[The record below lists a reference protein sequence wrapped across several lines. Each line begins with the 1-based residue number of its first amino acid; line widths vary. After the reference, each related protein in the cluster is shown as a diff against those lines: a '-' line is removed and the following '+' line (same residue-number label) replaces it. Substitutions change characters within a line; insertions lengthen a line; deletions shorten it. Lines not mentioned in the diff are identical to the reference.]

1 MVTLGETTTNM
12 IVPDILR
19 SSWCLFNDQY
29 ISHLGR
35 RRVVKTTTRPSASH
49 GRQSQLLR
57 PISLGILLHS
67 VSRAHLGSIF
77 RMSFFPIVPS
87 QHKTSLKPAWSAF
100 GCRSSGRCHD
110 ATLLNSV
117 VWLSCINHFFICTLT
132 QQDHTGCP
140 FCYKSL
146 CTHCKYKTSSN
157 APKSQLEWYYSTCNT
172 VILLLSQRTPNT
184 GKSLWEGS
192 GARRLTADDYLPP
205 WPVPISPK
213 FNWNKT
219 SDISVWDL
227 RRGEAS
233 IECSCSYVSAFSVS
247 CATRPPRI
255 KPEVT
260 RVASHMRNRH
270 IIAPIQISH
279 IKRGG
284 MCVNTL

>member
-1 MVTLGETTTNM
+1 M
-12 IVPDILR
+12 
-19 SSWCLFNDQY
+19 
-29 ISHLGR
+29 
-35 RRVVKTTTRPSASH
+35 KTTTRPSASH

-77 RMSFFPIVPS
+77 RTSFFPIVPS

-117 VWLSCINHFFICTLT
+117 AWLSCIDHFIICTLT
-132 QQDHTGCP
+132 QQYHTGCP
-140 FCYKSL
+140 FCYNLFVPIANTKLPPMHQILNSNGTIVHVILCKS
-146 CTHCKYKTSSN
+146 K
-157 APKSQLEWYYSTCNT
+157 
-172 VILLLSQRTPNT
+172 ILLLSQRTPNT

-213 FNWNKT
+213 FNWNKA

-233 IECSCSYVSAFSVS
+233 IECSCSYVSAFFCQLCDQTTTYKARGDQS
-247 CATRPPRI
+247 CQ
-255 KPEVT
+255 
-260 RVASHMRNRH
+260 SHEESTHHSSHSN
-270 IIAPIQISH
+270 ISD
-279 IKRGG
+279 
-284 MCVNTL
+284 M

>member
-1 MVTLGETTTNM
+1 M
-12 IVPDILR
+12 DA
-19 SSWCLFNDQY
+19 S
-29 ISHLGR
+29 
-35 RRVVKTTTRPSASH
+35 PSCCGPS
-49 GRQSQLLR
+49 
-57 PISLGILLHS
+57 HS

-77 RMSFFPIVPS
+77 RTSFFPIVPS

-117 VWLSCINHFFICTLT
+117 AWLSCIDHFFICTLT

-157 APKSQLEWYYSTCNT
+157 APNSQLEWYYSTCNT

-192 GARRLTADDYLPP
+192 GARRSLLMITCPPDRCQYLPNL
-205 WPVPISPK
+205 IETRHQ
-213 FNWNKT
+213 T
-219 SDISVWDL
+219 SLFEIWGEV
-227 RRGEAS
+227 RRHLNVAA
-233 IECSCSYVSAFSVS
+233 VTFLLFSVS

-260 RVASHMRNRH
+260 KVASHMRNRH
-270 IIAPIQISH
+270 IIAPIQIYQICSSSYSSGH
-279 IKRGG
+279 SWR
-284 MCVNTL
+284 